1 MKRTGRGYFYRFSY
15 KTPLSHFLDLDLVDL
30 EGDDL
35 LGDYDTES
43 PGSEDLPEDGQVVDP
58 YYYSDYDYSLLTDE
72 VEKAGGGAIAEPS
85 DGMERNQVEEGGDE
99 AEHAE
104 TLEKK
109 ERDEL

>member
-1 MKRTGRGYFYRFSY
+1 
-15 KTPLSHFLDLDLVDL
+15 VDL
-30 EGDDL
+30 EGEDL

-72 VEKAGGGAIAEPS
+72 VEKAGGGTIAEPS
-85 DGMERNQVEEGGDE
+85 DGESNRGEEGGDE
-99 AEHAE
+99 ANKPAE
-104 TLEKK
+104 PLEKK

>member
-30 EGDDL
+30 EGEDL

-72 VEKAGGGAIAEPS
+72 VEKGGGGGTIAEPS
-85 DGMERNQVEEGGDE
+85 DGMESNRAEE
-99 AEHAE
+99 AKHAE
-104 TLEKK
+104 SSEKK
-109 ERDEL
+109 EREEL

>member
-1 MKRTGRGYFYRFSY
+1 VVIIIVVSTDFS
-15 KTPLSHFLDLDLVDL
+15 TRPLSLIFLDLDLVDL
-30 EGDDL
+30 EGEDL

-72 VEKAGGGAIAEPS
+72 AEKGGGGTIAEPS
-85 DGMERNQVEEGGDE
+85 DGMESNRGEEGGDE
-99 AEHAE
+99 AKHADP
-104 TLEKK
+104 LEKKK